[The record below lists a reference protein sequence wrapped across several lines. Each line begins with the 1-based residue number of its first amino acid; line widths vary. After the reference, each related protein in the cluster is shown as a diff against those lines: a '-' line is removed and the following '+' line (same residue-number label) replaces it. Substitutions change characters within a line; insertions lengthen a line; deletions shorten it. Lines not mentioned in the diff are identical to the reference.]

1 MEIMGR
7 IGATKMLDAELARI
21 RAHRNNI
28 HRYRR
33 LARTMLSDI
42 ERQFVERRL
51 TEEKAALEALTS
63 RTFPV
68 TLCAPRGSIGLSN
81 GEAAS

>member
-1 MEIMGR
+1 
-7 IGATKMLDAELARI
+7 MLDEELARI

-33 LARTMLSDI
+33 LERTMLSDL

-51 TEEKAALEALTS
+51 AEEQAALEALTS

-68 TLCAPRGSIGLSN
+68 TLSMPRGSTRPSN
-81 GEAAS
+81 MGAAS

>member
-7 IGATKMLDAELARI
+7 IGATKMLDEELARI

-33 LARTMLSDI
+33 LQRTMLSDI

-51 TEEKAALEALTS
+51 AEEKAALEALTS
-63 RTFPV
+63 KTFPV
-68 TLCAPRGSIGLSN
+68 PLLAARGPIGPSN
-81 GEAAS
+81 VEAVS